1 MFPRPKYWLLVA
13 IYTGR
18 LSHRIASQHKQ
29 PTANYT
35 AQVVSL
41 LPISK
46 WQDLTCFLVIICV
59 NPNCGQNEW
68 RRPINA
74 RTFQQALPRIHYTL
88 HDHQSMHGLAWS
100 GTRLLLSSLMSW
112 GVERVKTR
120 NAEVKTLDR
129 YRTYRAY
136 SVVRYLYTDLARL
149 GPAHMKYRIYLQ
161 YEYDQNINK
170 SPVRCLYS
178 TDVLVDPRGFP
189 GATLKVMSGT
199 PIKLHRTCTRTAE
212 ARCPAYETQ
221 GKYTMEWEIM
231 IQQKIHTGVYRT
243 KGRIYVQS
251 WSNIEPDTICDVLQC
266 TRYKRS
272 TGCIATLYSR

>member
-1 MFPRPKYWLLVA
+1 MTRFDVFPSHYLREPKLWAKWMAPSDQRSNVPTGTTS
-13 IYTGR
+13 YT
-18 LSHRIASQHKQ
+18 L
-29 PTANYT
+29 
-35 AQVVSL
+35 
-41 LPISK
+41 
-46 WQDLTCFLVIICV
+46 
-59 NPNCGQNEW
+59 
-68 RRPINA
+68 
-74 RTFQQALPRIHYTL
+74 YTL

-100 GTRLLLSSLMSW
+100 GTRLLLSSLLSW

-120 NAEVKTLDR
+120 KAEVKTLDR

-178 TDVLVDPRGFP
+178 TEVLVDPRGFP

-221 GKYTMEWEIM
+221 GKYTME
-231 IQQKIHTGVYRT
+231 
-243 KGRIYVQS
+243 
-251 WSNIEPDTICDVLQC
+251 
-266 TRYKRS
+266 
-272 TGCIATLYSR
+272 